1 MKTIHNGEMVG
12 QTESLIPSR
21 WIDSEATSLDPVEEL
36 VYASNLLGADK
47 RVTNFGGGN
56 TSSKIRMPDPMT
68 GEEVEV
74 LWVKG
79 SGGDLGTA
87 KRSNFASLY
96 QDKVLSLED
105 LAKARGLLEDDIV
118 PLYNHCVFG
127 LNPTACS
134 IDTPLHALVPY
145 AAVSHMHADA
155 VIAIAASSD
164 AEALNQEV
172 WKGEMGLLPWKR
184 PGFDLG
190 VMLRD
195 LIKDNPGI
203 KGALMQ
209 SHGFICWADDWK
221 ECYELTL
228 RMINQAQEFIDS
240 RSVSE
245 SAFGKVVS
253 DGRINDRKK
262 FWSTF
267 LPQLRGKTAFNGLR
281 LIAQTDESEEVLD
294 FLSREKMPRL
304 SELGTSCPD
313 HFLRTKIRPMVL
325 RPGDDLDAALTTFR
339 AGYAA
344 YYDRCKRPSSPA
356 MRNPNPSVVLV
367 PGVGMVALGKNPSEA
382 RVTGEFY
389 RNAIRVMKGAETVSS
404 YVALPEQEAF
414 DIEYWLLEEAKLKRM
429 PPENEMSRQ
438 VALVTGAAQG
448 IGRSTAEKLAKL
460 GACVVM
466 LDLNAEKLDQAVQDV
481 SGVAVPGG
489 VKGVVCDVTDIGALQ
504 SAFETAILAY
514 GGVDVVVVNAG
525 NARRGTVAETSPEDY
540 KLLNDL
546 LMKAYFDTMASAVR
560 LFKNQGIGGSIVV
573 VGSKNGV
580 AVGSNAALYSAAKAF
595 ELHLMR
601 SVAVDQAKDGI
612 RCNGVNPDA
621 VVIGSGIWNDEWRKQ
636 TAASLGIEPN
646 EIEAH
651 YRNRTMLKVDVTP
664 DDVAEAIVWL
674 ASEKR
679 SSRTTGCVITV
690 DGGNREGFLR

>member
-1 MKTIHNGEMVG
+1 MVG
-12 QTESLIPSR
+12 LTESLVPSL
-21 WIDSEATSLDPVEEL
+21 WNDSEASSLDPVAEL

-56 TSSKIRMPDPMT
+56 TSSKLLMPDPMT

-87 KRSNFASLY
+87 KRANFASLY
-96 QDKVLSLED
+96 QDKVLALEA
-105 LAKARGLLEDDIV
+105 LAASRGLGEDDIV

-145 AAVSHMHADA
+145 KAVSHMHADA
-155 VIAIAASSD
+155 VIAIAASAD
-164 AEALNQEV
+164 AERLNQEI

-195 LIKDNPGI
+195 LIRSQPGI

-240 RSVSE
+240 KSGAE
-245 SAFGKVVS
+245 SAFGPVVLNERNP
-253 DGRINDRKK
+253 DPQR

-267 LPQLRGKTAFNGLR
+267 LPRLRGKTAFNGQR
-281 LIAQTDESEEVLD
+281 LIAQTDESDEVLD
-294 FLSREKMPRL
+294 FLSREKMSRL

-313 HFLRTKIRPMVL
+313 HFLRTKIRPMVF
-325 RPGDDLDAALTTFR
+325 RPDGDLDASLAEFR
-339 AGYAA
+339 AGYAE
-344 YYDRCKRPSSPA
+344 YYERCRRPDSPG

-389 RNAIRVMKGAETVSS
+389 RNAIRVMKGAETVSR

-414 DIEYWLLEEAKLKRM
+414 DIEYWLLEEAKLRRM
-429 PPENEMSRQ
+429 PPESELSRQ
-438 VALVTGAAQG
+438 VAIVSGAAQG
-448 IGRSTAEKLAKL
+448 IGRSTAMKLASL

-466 LDLNAEKLDQAVQDV
+466 LDLNAEKLDQAVEDV
-481 SGVAVPGG
+481 RAVAAAGG
-489 VKGVVCDVTDIGALQ
+489 VVGVVCDVTDDQAL
-504 SAFETAILAY
+504 SGAFETAAFKF

-560 LFKNQGIGGSIVV
+560 LMREQGTGGSIVV

-601 SVAVDQAKDGI
+601 SVAVDHAKDGI

-621 VVIGSGIWNDEWRKQ
+621 VVIGSGIWNDAWRKQ
-636 TAASLGIEPN
+636 TAASLGIQPD